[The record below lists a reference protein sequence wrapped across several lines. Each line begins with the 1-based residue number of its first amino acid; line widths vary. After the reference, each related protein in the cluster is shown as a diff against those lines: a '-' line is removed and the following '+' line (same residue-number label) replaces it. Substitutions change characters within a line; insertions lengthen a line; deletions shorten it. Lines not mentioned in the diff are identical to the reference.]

1 MRLTYLALLAGCVLL
16 TLPLEVWLHTRVY
29 TRPRRW
35 LSALVP
41 VAIPFVA
48 WDLYA
53 IAHHQWWYDRRQLIG
68 VRLPG
73 GIPVEE
79 VVFFLV
85 VPTCG
90 ILALEAVRAVTGWR
104 VGDER

>member
-16 TLPLEVWLHTRVY
+16 TLPLELWLHTRVY
-29 TRPRRW
+29 ARPRRW
-35 LSALVP
+35 LSAVVP
-41 VAIPFVA
+41 VAVLFVS

-73 GIPVEE
+73 GIPLEE
-79 VVFFLV
+79 VAFFLV

-104 VGDER
+104 AGDE